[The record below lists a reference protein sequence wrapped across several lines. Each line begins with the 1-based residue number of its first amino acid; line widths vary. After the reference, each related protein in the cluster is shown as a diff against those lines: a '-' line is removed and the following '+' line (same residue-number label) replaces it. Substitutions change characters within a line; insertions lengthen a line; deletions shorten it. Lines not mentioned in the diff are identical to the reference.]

1 MAYFKLHIVFWEP
14 GASLKMISSLRRTLQ
29 RLQYYWALIH
39 LLLSLL
45 SHFLPGFSRTLQCAT
60 QVKPNAHYFAWP
72 ITFT

>member
-39 LLLSLL
+39 LQFNLRSQFCLVLAETCSV
-45 SHFLPGFSRTLQCAT
+45 RR
-60 QVKPNAHYFAWP
+60 K
-72 ITFT
+72 